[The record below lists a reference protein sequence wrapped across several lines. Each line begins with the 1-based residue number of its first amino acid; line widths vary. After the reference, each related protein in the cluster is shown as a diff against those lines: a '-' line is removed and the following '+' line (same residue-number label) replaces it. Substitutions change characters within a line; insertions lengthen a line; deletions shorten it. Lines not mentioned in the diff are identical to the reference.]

1 MVHDRLAMYFNYTD
15 AAHRDMRSSS
25 AERPRSCGHSV
36 EPGLGEGDGKA
47 AQRDEQGVPCSARRG
62 QDASW
67 EKGPR
72 RLPFLLR
79 RPRGSRPCA
88 NPKPVGRKAELLREE
103 VLQRRGGAARP
114 REEATRFAR
123 DLSIPFTNNA
133 AESSLRM
140 AKLHRKISGCF
151 QGDDSAQHFAAIRS
165 YIATARKHGVGALD
179 VLGRLFS
186 GDVWMP
192 PSLS

>member
-1 MVHDRLAMYFNYTD
+1 MQRAPRARRVLG
-15 AAHRDMRSSS
+15 
-25 AERPRSCGHSV
+25 ERPSPTSF
-36 EPGLGEGDGKA
+36 PPTTPSWKPALPPT
-47 AQRDEQGVPCSARRG
+47 QARRA
-62 QDASW
+62 Q
-67 EKGPR
+67 
-72 RLPFLLR
+72 
-79 RPRGSRPCA
+79 
-88 NPKPVGRKAELLREE
+88 AELLREE

-114 REEATRFAR
+114 SGGGDRFAR